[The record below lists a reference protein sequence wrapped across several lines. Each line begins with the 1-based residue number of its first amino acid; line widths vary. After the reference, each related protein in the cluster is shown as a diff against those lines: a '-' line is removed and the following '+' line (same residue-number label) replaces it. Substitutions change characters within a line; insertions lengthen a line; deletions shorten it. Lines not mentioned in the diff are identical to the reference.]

1 MTASWGQQMQDT
13 FLRQWEDISLFFP
26 EKSKN
31 YNKVANK
38 FGIQEGKSLNKCF
51 LDT

>member
-1 MTASWGQQMQDT
+1 MQDT

-38 FGIQEGKSLNKCF
+38 FGIQKESLLTNAF
-51 LDT
+51 LTYND